1 MRENPAP
8 ERQGA
13 SQLQMFAEGL
23 GESCYLRMGLV
34 VTGDVVVVGAVVV
47 VGTFFGLNL

>member
-1 MRENPAP
+1 M
-8 ERQGA
+8 
-13 SQLQMFAEGL
+13 QMFAEVL

-47 VGTFFGLNL
+47 VGNFFGLNL